1 MNSNQ
6 RSSGKQ
12 NREFQSQIAKTV
24 SRETETHIWNFAIG
38 SNLHPRKRTGRANLH
53 IDELLPGKVKDWRLA
68 FNLKGISWLEPSMA
82 GVEPMPGEEV
92 HGLLLRMRPREFAKL
107 VSSEGENH
115 AYRQVEVEVE
125 SYRGEMIRAL
135 AFSALDSRKL
145 EQDRPPSLRY
155 MELIR
160 NGARLSGLDPSY
172 IRKLD
177 SLPYMEKNLGA
188 RLISVLLFDMIMC
201 FGSLGKPQIGTSVFR
216 ILRMIDDSGNP
227 AIMKFFLNIVFFFLI
242 KLFYCK
248 NRNSFFPYS
257 FFIITT
263 TVIL

>member
-1 MNSNQ
+1 MSSNQ
-6 RSSGKQ
+6 KASGKQ
-12 NREFQSQIAKTV
+12 NREFHSQIAQTV
-24 SRETETHIWNFAIG
+24 SRENETHVWNFAIG

-53 IDELLPGKVKDWRLA
+53 IDELLPGKLKDWRLA

-92 HGLLLRMRPREFAKL
+92 HGLLLRMRPGEFAKL

-135 AFSALDSRKL
+135 AFSALDSRRL

-155 MELIR
+155 LELIR

-177 SLPYMEKNLGA
+177 SLPYMEKSLVA
-188 RLISVLLFDMIMC
+188 RLISVLLFDMIMF
-201 FGSLGKPQIGTSVFR
+201 FGSLGKPQIGTRVFR

-227 AIMKFFLNIVFFFLI
+227 AAMKFLWNILVLAPLLPLAVLLSFRHVFSR
-242 KLFYCK
+242 LF
-248 NRNSFFPYS
+248 
-257 FFIITT
+257 
-263 TVIL
+263 

>member
-1 MNSNQ
+1 MSSNQ
-6 RSSGKQ
+6 KASGKQ
-12 NREFQSQIAKTV
+12 KKEFHSQTAQTV
-24 SRETETHIWNFAIG
+24 SRENETHVWNFAIG
-38 SNLHPRKRTGRANLH
+38 SNLHPRKRTGRASLH
-53 IDELLPGKVKDWRLA
+53 IDEFLPGKLKDWRLA
-68 FNLKGISWLEPSMA
+68 FNLKGITWLEPSMA

-92 HGLLLRMRPREFAKL
+92 HGLLLRMRPGEFAKL
-107 VSSEGENH
+107 VSSEGENQ

-177 SLPYMEKNLGA
+177 SLPYMKKSLAA
-188 RLISVLLFDMIMC
+188 RLISVLLFDMIMF
-201 FGSLGKPQIGTSVFR
+201 FGSLGKPQIGTRVFR

-227 AIMKFFLNIVFFFLI
+227 AAMKFLWNILVLAPLLPVAALLSFRHVFSR
-242 KLFYCK
+242 LF
-248 NRNSFFPYS
+248 
-257 FFIITT
+257 
-263 TVIL
+263 